1 MIVSELIAQALLD
14 IKVGLINYVPGYG
27 GTAVYQS
34 LAERTGMPGFISF
47 NEEVAYAVAHGACLM
62 GTRAAMLCKTH
73 GIMKA
78 GNSVSDSLMCG
89 TTAGLVVIIAEDK
102 GGTHSDSIIET
113 KPFLDGIGM
122 PNFWSNPKVIYDDIH
137 KAYGLSEK
145 YRLPWAV
152 IFDADDVNANTPYLP
167 RYSTPPPIF
176 TRDITQHILSPLFN
190 RYQHQVYQAKM
201 ADDDWGSILKPM
213 IPTIPGATPDN
224 WKKATEAYEPFFKIF
239 KKYRG
244 EVVTGDTGITNQFS
258 ADPYHCIDV
267 VTYMGGS
274 IPLAAGAYLSGKR
287 NVWAI
292 SGDFSFLSAGL
303 LGLLEARLRNIPLKV
318 IILDNG
324 KAVTTGGQPVAEN
337 ALQICLAPYMDQ
349 VIRVNNPDDAGELEK
364 ALKEMTGIDDLRIL
378 LVDYRNQNN

>member
-14 IKVGLINYVPGYG
+14 INVGVINYVPGFG
-27 GTAVYQS
+27 GTAVYRS
-34 LAERTGMPGFISF
+34 LAEKTGKPGFISF
-47 NEEVAYAVAHGACLM
+47 HEEVAYTVAHGASLM
-62 GTRAAMLCKTH
+62 GTRAALLCKTH

-122 PNFWSNPKVIYDDIH
+122 PNFWSRPEKIYDDIH
-137 KAYGLSEK
+137 KAYSLSEK

-152 IFDADDVNANTPYLP
+152 ILDANDVNFNMPYIP
-167 RYSTPPPIF
+167 RYSNPPPSY

-190 RYQHQVYQAKM
+190 PYQHAVYQAKM
-201 ADDDWGSILKPM
+201 ADNNWGLIPKPM
-213 IPTIPGATPDN
+213 IPTIPGATSDN
-224 WKKATEAYEPFFKIF
+224 WKKAVEAYEPFFKVY

-244 EVVTGDTGITNQFS
+244 EVVTGETGISSQFS
-258 ADPYHCIDV
+258 ADPYRCIDI

-274 IPLAAGAYLSGKR
+274 IPLAMGIYLSGKK

-292 SGDFSFLSAGL
+292 SGDFSFIAAGP

-318 IILDNG
+318 VILDNG
-324 KAVTTGGQPVAEN
+324 KAVTTGGQPIADD
-337 ALQICLAPYMDQ
+337 ALEICLAPYRDQ
-349 VIRVNNPDDAGELEK
+349 LLHINNPDDAEELERAFK
-364 ALKEMTGIDDLRIL
+364 VMTRNDDLRIL
-378 LVDYRNQNN
+378 VVNYRSRKD